1 MSAPTTERPAPAHSG
16 PAHRGP
22 AEPSPSRAPLRA
34 TAAALLICVPLL
46 GPFDLFGAAE
56 PEAVTGADV
65 PLASAA
71 RVVRV
76 DQPAPAAR
84 PTGLTVP
91 AIGLAVPA
99 LDDLGIAGD
108 GRLQAPEDFGAVGW
122 YTGGV
127 APGDPGPAVL
137 VGHVDSWQGP
147 AVFFRIRELTP
158 GAEILVPRADGST
171 VRFVVD
177 AVEQYP
183 KDGFPTDRV
192 YGPTADAQLR
202 LITCGGSFDRAA
214 KSYRDNIVVYA
225 SMR

>member
-1 MSAPTTERPAPAHSG
+1 MTAPTTGRPPAG
-16 PAHRGP
+16 DHRRVP
-22 AEPSPSRAPLRA
+22 PPPSRAPLRA
-34 TAAALLICVPLL
+34 TAAAVLVCVPLL
-46 GPFDLFGAAE
+46 GPFDVLGAGGQEALA
-56 PEAVTGADV
+56 PEV
-65 PLASAA
+65 PLASSA

-91 AIGLAVPA
+91 AIGLAEPA
-99 LDDLGIAGD
+99 LVDLGIAGD
-108 GRLQAPEDFGAVGW
+108 GRLQAPEDFDRVGW
-122 YTGGV
+122 FTGGA

-137 VGHVDSWQGP
+137 VGHVDSWRGP
-147 AVFFRIRELTP
+147 AVFFRVRELAP

-183 KDGFPTDRV
+183 KDGFPTERV
-192 YGPTADAQLR
+192 YGPTADPQLR

-214 KSYRDNIVVYA
+214 KSYRDNIVVFA
-225 SMR
+225 SLA

>member
-1 MSAPTTERPAPAHSG
+1 MSAPTLGRHSADQGAAPSAPPPRS
-16 PAHRGP
+16 
-22 AEPSPSRAPLRA
+22 SAPLRA
-34 TAAALLICVPLL
+34 TAAALLICVPLM
-46 GPFDLFGAAE
+46 GPFDLFGVDE
-56 PEAVTGADV
+56 PEAVTTEV

-84 PTGLTVP
+84 PVGLTVP
-91 AIGLAVPA
+91 AIGLAEPA
-99 LDDLGIAGD
+99 LVDLGIAGD
-108 GRLQAPEDFGAVGW
+108 GRLQAPEDFSRVGW

-137 VGHVDSWQGP
+137 VGHVDSWRGP

-158 GAEILVPRADGST
+158 GAEVLVPREDGST
-171 VRFVVD
+171 ARFVVD

-183 KDGFPTDRV
+183 KDGFPTERV

-214 KSYRDNIVVYA
+214 RSYRDNIVVYA
-225 SMR
+225 SLR

>member
-1 MSAPTTERPAPAHSG
+1 MSAPTTERPV
-16 PAHRGP
+16 PAHRDPG
-22 AEPSPSRAPLRA
+22 EQQPSRAPLRA
-34 TAAALLICVPLL
+34 TAAAVLICVPLL

-56 PEAVTGADV
+56 EEATAPAV

-108 GRLQAPEDFGAVGW
+108 GRLQAPEDFANVGW
-122 YTGGV
+122 YTGGA

-137 VGHVDSWQGP
+137 VGHVDSWRGP

-183 KDGFPTDRV
+183 KDGFPTERV
-192 YGPTADAQLR
+192 YGPTADPQLR